1 MGGMSKSGSEFN
13 VGRSGAKKLASS
25 RKTTM
30 LTRAVGKLAG
40 PLGAIIETMIPRT
53 AGAPSVSEWKNQ
65 FQNYKEAKG
74 SNLFELS
81 DHEDK
86 VNRHHGFDKY

>member
-25 RKTTM
+25 RKTTL

-40 PLGAIIETMIPRT
+40 PLGAIIETLIPRT
-53 AGAPSVSEWKNQ
+53 ANAPSVSEWKKQNK
-65 FQNYKEAKG
+65 NYKGAKG
-74 SNLFELS
+74 SNLFELA
-81 DHEDK
+81 DHEKKNDA
-86 VNRHHGFDKY
+86 RHGFGEY